1 VARRISLPSSD
12 ELFGDRAPYAGRPA
26 DTTTTAN
33 GEEAPQTAAAPVARR
48 KAAQRRPAVRSRAA
62 TRSKPEP
69 AAVAAKHAI
78 PVAPQRRPSRAPSS
92 GASTQARRRAGV
104 GIHIDRVEGRLRDL
118 PIDTLLELRDGLEGL
133 LTSGAVTDAG
143 VERILA
149 STET

>member
-33 GEEAPQTAAAPVARR
+33 GEDAPQTATAPVARR
-48 KAAQRRPAVRSRAA
+48 KAAQRRPAARSRAA
-62 TRSKPEP
+62 ARSTSEP
-69 AAVAAKHAI
+69 AAAPVKHAI
-78 PVAPQRRPSRAPSS
+78 PVAPQRRPSS
-92 GASTQARRRAGV
+92 GASTQARRRRGV
-104 GIHIDRVEGRLRDL
+104 AARIDRVEGRLRDL

-133 LTSGAVTDAG
+133 LLGGAVTDAG

-149 STET
+149 ATET